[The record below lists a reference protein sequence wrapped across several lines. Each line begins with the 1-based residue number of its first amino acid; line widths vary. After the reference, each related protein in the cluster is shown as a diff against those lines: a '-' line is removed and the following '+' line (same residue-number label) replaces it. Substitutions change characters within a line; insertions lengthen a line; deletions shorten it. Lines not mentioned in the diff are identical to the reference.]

1 MKNDNQAY
9 QYDKSE
15 TDLKSRHYWD
25 LVRKCGQ
32 RYKSFDW
39 LSVRLFLN
47 FIYTYDMLSRQF
59 ARIHVKNLGLSS
71 ASFNILMILSRNK
84 TSGCKQREISKLML
98 VSRADIT
105 GLVDQLAKRGLA
117 ERLADQNDR
126 RVWIVKITKKGESL
140 LEAYLPG
147 HYKEIRDLM
156 VSFSRKDKAAFNLF
170 LEKLRSTLK

>member
-1 MKNDNQAY
+1 
-9 QYDKSE
+9 
-15 TDLKSRHYWD
+15 
-25 LVRKCGQ
+25 
-32 RYKSFDW
+32 
-39 LSVRLFLN
+39 
-47 FIYTYDMLSRQF
+47 
-59 ARIHVKNLGLSS
+59 
-71 ASFNILMILSRNK
+71 
-84 TSGCKQREISKLML
+84 ML

-105 GLVDQLAKRGLA
+105 GLVDQLTKRGLA